1 MRGKKLLLLD
11 LALAAIFFA
20 GSMLYYSLIDD
31 SSIAVVLLAAL
42 GIVAVGRAVLAV
54 RMNKTK

>member
-54 RMNKTK
+54 RTNKTK

>member
-31 SSIAVVLLAAL
+31 SSIAVPLLAAL

>member
-11 LALAAIFFA
+11 LTLAAVFFV

-31 SSIAVVLLAAL
+31 SSIAVVLLVAL
-42 GIVAVGRAVLAV
+42 GIVAVGRAVLAA